1 MAPRRFSQ
9 QMISLQTTRI
19 STDLSELTA
28 EIEATTDDVT
38 AAFTSKFAP
47 SDMRQLALVA
57 HNNMKPAMKE
67 FIEVYSEVLSKFR
80 ITGTQTTM
88 RMCKQMWGEDNPD
101 IEYGLTCTVSIED

>member
-1 MAPRRFSQ
+1 MAPHRFSQ
-9 QMISLQTTRI
+9 QMDMRSLISA
-19 STDLSELTA
+19 DLTELAA

-57 HNNMKPAMKE
+57 HNHMKPAMKE

-101 IEYGLTCTVSIED
+101 IEYGLTCTVSTIEY

>member
-47 SDMRQLALVA
+47 L
-57 HNNMKPAMKE
+57 
-67 FIEVYSEVLSKFR
+67 
-80 ITGTQTTM
+80 
-88 RMCKQMWGEDNPD
+88 
-101 IEYGLTCTVSIED
+101 